1 MKKVACI
8 AMAIAILT
16 GCNPK
21 QSQKL
26 TPEEKTMAVTVSEV
40 KSERVTVNLRY
51 SGTIEPSQTIPLT
64 FQTAGTV
71 EKVLVDAGDEVRKGQ
86 LLATIDKSNSRNMY
100 DITKSKYLQAKDA
113 YDRLKSVYDKGS
125 LTEIKWVEM
134 ETNLEQAKSSLELAE
149 NNLDKCNMYAP
160 VNGIIGR
167 RNIEPGQ
174 SSISISSAPFELVDI
189 KTVYVKISVPENEI
203 GKIKKGIKA
212 EFLVSALNDKKYQG
226 EIINVSPVAD
236 VISRT
241 YDAKIAVSNTNLE
254 LKPGMVCDVVLN
266 LAAEKEMLL
275 IPYQSVSKDTE
286 GKEFVYV
293 VDRTDKR
300 VKKQIIKTGNYSG
313 ENLEVLSGL
322 SLGQVIVREGKEKL
336 SDNSLISL

>member
-21 QSQKL
+21 QSQNQTL
-26 TPEEKTMAVTVSEV
+26 EEKTMAVTVSEV

-64 FQTAGTV
+64 FQIAGTV

-86 LLATIDKSNSRNMY
+86 LLATVDKSNSRNMY
-100 DITKSKYLQAKDA
+100 DMTKSKYLQAKDA

-149 NNLDKCNMYAP
+149 NNLDKCNMFAP

-203 GKIKKGIKA
+203 GKVKKGIKA
-212 EFLVSALNDKKYQG
+212 EFVVSALNEKKFQG
-226 EIINVSPVAD
+226 EIVNVSPVAD

-266 LAAEKEMLL
+266 LAAEKGMLL
-275 IPYQSVSKDTE
+275 IPYQSVSKDND
-286 GKEFVYV
+286 GKEFVFI
-293 VDRTDKR
+293 VDPINKR

-322 SLGQVIVREGKEKL
+322 SLGQVVVREGKEKL